1 VQTTA
6 ALLNCPES
14 GKAAILEHAVV
25 AVGRMVAERAQRL
38 QAAPGPAAAPGL
50 APPGAS
56 SMDHLRL
63 PYYSPF

>member
-6 ALLNCPES
+6 ALLNCPER

-38 QAAPGPAAAPGL
+38 QAAPGL